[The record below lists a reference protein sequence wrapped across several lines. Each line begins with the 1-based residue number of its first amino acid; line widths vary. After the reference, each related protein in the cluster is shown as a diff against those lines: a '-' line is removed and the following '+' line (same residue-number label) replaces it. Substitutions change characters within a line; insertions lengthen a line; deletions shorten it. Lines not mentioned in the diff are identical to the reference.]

1 VRHDRGTDALPDH
14 AEDCAALLG
23 SWIPATPAPRGITI
37 VGAGGRVVASTN
49 DVSDAE
55 ILPDLLEDVPVEI
68 EQISADGI
76 RG

>member
-1 VRHDRGTDALPDH
+1 
-14 AEDCAALLG
+14 
-23 SWIPATPAPRGITI
+23 
-37 VGAGGRVVASTN
+37 VASTN